1 MKEVTRFS
9 GALVLLWAALSGP
22 VAGQGPVPAPPSAE
36 GIPVLLH
43 LLERALE
50 SGHPQEYLRLLSPVA
65 NREDALSFAM
75 GWFETGITRAV
86 VRERDRQPL
95 AGTFAG
101 AGYELNVDIFTE
113 YGRQA
118 RLGTWRLAVR
128 RTGSGLGGGE
138 PEWQISAQR
147 EVSSISGLY
156 QLQLNHQKQF
166 LARNLVVRGEDFELN
181 FPAATMFVMEIP
193 SGITGAVVMGRGG
206 MIFAPP
212 PVAERRQV
220 KIFSGNETLR
230 TRVDAAFLRFSP
242 AEADD
247 RIAGELEERPVD
259 PRELRRADAM
269 FQTQIGKSFGLD
281 LHELSPKLWSTI
293 PVPGDFMADLDTA
306 RYHMLTYAR
315 LASDPEDISLFDRR
329 RRRWIS
335 LYPSKDTLA
344 RRGPFYSEDDLV
356 DYDVLDYDIDA
367 RFDPARQWMDGRTT
381 LRLRTKA
388 VILGTF
394 RLRLA
399 NDLVLQSVVSS
410 QLGRLL
416 ALRELNQDNIVIS
429 LPEAVSRGTEL
440 DLVVTYAGRLQPQE
454 QTREAVSLDDQRES
468 DYETPIVPGEPSWLY
483 SNNSYWYA
491 QSTVSDY
498 ATARLRLTVP
508 DGYTSIASGILS
520 GTPQLLPLPE
530 SAKGTL
536 PWRQFTFVAD
546 RPVRYLGWVIS
557 RFVPVDRHIVALQ
570 AGATEIAR
578 TSSTDGGEVDTTEG
592 FQEVD
597 VLVDAPARQVS
608 RGRVLSSSAARILRF
623 YGSLLGEFP
632 YPTLSVAVIE
642 HELPGGHSPPYFVQ
656 FQEPPLFGR
665 LVWRGDPVYFS
676 SYPDFFLA
684 HELAHQWWGQAVG
697 WKNFHEQW
705 LSEGFAQYF
714 ALLYAE
720 HQRPDA
726 FNGILRQLRRW
737 SVDESDQGPVYL
749 GYRLGHIKGDGRV
762 FRALVYDK
770 GAAVLH
776 MLRRLVGDEAFFRGI
791 RRFYATWRFQKAST
805 EDLRALFEVEADQT
819 LDRFFAGW
827 IYGQDIPQIRF
838 AWRVEGADAV
848 LHFEQ
853 LGDEVFVVPV
863 TVSMQFADRTAR
875 DEVVIVGDKTLDVRL
890 PISGTLRDIVINR
903 DGAALAEFLK

>member
-1 MKEVTRFS
+1 MARFS
-9 GALVLLWAALSGP
+9 LALLLLWA
-22 VAGQGPVPAPPSAE
+22 VASAPIAAQVPVPAPLSAE
-36 GIPVLLH
+36 GIPVLLR

-50 SGHPQEYLRLLSPVA
+50 SGQPEQYVRLLSPVA
-65 NREDALSFAM
+65 DRNDALSFAM

-101 AGYELNVDIFTE
+101 AGYELNVDIFME

-128 RTGSGLGGGE
+128 HTGSGLGDE
-138 PEWQISAQR
+138 PEWQISAQQ

-156 QLQLNHQKQF
+156 HLQLNRQKQF
-166 LARNLVVRGEDFELN
+166 LAKNLVVHGEDFELN
-181 FPAATMFVMEIP
+181 VPVATMFVTEIP
-193 SGITGAVVMGRGG
+193 SGITGAVVMGRGE

-212 PVAERRQV
+212 QVAERRQV

-230 TRVDAAFLRFSP
+230 TRVDAAFVRFSP
-242 AEADD
+242 IEADD
-247 RIAGELEERPVD
+247 RIAGELDERPVD
-259 PRELRRADAM
+259 PRDLRRADAI

-293 PVPGDFMADLDTA
+293 PAPGDFMADLDTA

-315 LASDPEDISLFDRR
+315 LASDPEDVSLFDRR

-335 LYPSKDTLA
+335 IYPSKDKLA
-344 RRGPFYSEDDLV
+344 RRGPFYNEDDLI

-367 RFDPARQWMDGRTT
+367 RFDPARTWIEGRTT
-381 LRLRTKA
+381 LRLKTKA
-388 VILGTF
+388 AILGTL

-399 NDLVLQSVVSS
+399 NDLVLQSVVSN

-429 LPEAVSRGTEL
+429 LSEAVSRGTEL
-440 DLVVTYAGRLQPQE
+440 DLVVAYAGRLPPQE
-454 QTREAVSLDDQRES
+454 QAREAVSFDDQQEPE
-468 DYETPIVPGEPSWLY
+468 YETPIVPGEPSWLY
-483 SNNSYWYA
+483 SNNSHWYA

-498 ATARLRLTVP
+498 ATARLRLAVP

-557 RFVPVDRHIVALQ
+557 RFVPVDRRIVAMQ
-570 AGATEIAR
+570 AGATELGQ
-578 TSSTDGGEVDTTEG
+578 TSSTDGRKVDTTEG
-592 FQEVD
+592 FPKIA
-597 VLVDAPARQVS
+597 VLVHAPTRQVS
-608 RGRVLSSSAARILRF
+608 RGRVLASSTARILDF

-632 YPTLSVAVIE
+632 YPALSVAVVE
-642 HELPGGHSPPYFVQ
+642 GELPGGHSPPYFVQ
-656 FQEPPLFGR
+656 VQEPPPLGR
-665 LVWRGDPVYFS
+665 TAWRGDPVYFS

-720 HQRPDA
+720 RQRPDA

-737 SVDESDQGPVYL
+737 SLDESDQGPVYL
-749 GYRLGHIKGDGRV
+749 GYRLGHIKGDGRI
-762 FRALVYDK
+762 FRALVYNK

-776 MLRRLVGDEAFFRGI
+776 MLRRLVGDEAFFRGV

-805 EDLRALFEVEADQT
+805 EDLRAIFELEAHQT
-819 LDRFFAGW
+819 LERFFTGW
-827 IYGQDIPQIRF
+827 IYGQDIPQIRM
-838 AWRVEGADAV
+838 AWRTEGADAV

-875 DEVVIVGDKTLDVRL
+875 DEVVIVGDKTVDVRL
-890 PISGTLRDIVINR
+890 PVSGTLRTIDINR
-903 DGAALAEFLK
+903 DGAALAEFVR